1 LDVGEHK
8 IGRRTASGEQGERGC
23 ARIGGIDRVT
33 FAHKQHTQEFAAH
46 CVVVD
51 DQYA

>member
-1 LDVGEHK
+1 LDVGQHK
-8 IGRRTASGEQGERGC
+8 VGRRTAAGEQGERGC

-33 FAHKQHTQEFAAH
+33 FAHKQHTQELAAH